1 MGERERRP
9 SLDLSLRRRSLERE
23 RSRRLCLSFER
34 SRFFSLSVSLSR
46 ETSRRLSFERSFIL
60 SPDLSR
66 LFSRDLSR
74 RLSFDRSLFRS
85 LDPSRFLS
93 LDESRGFLYGSGD
106 VSRWRTGPGSTGAS
120 FASRSLGRSLG
131 LLSLDLLLDRRA
143 GGIEGSFPARTE
155 AFLENLSGLPVRPA
169 AVSAVGA
176 HCKATDLSPCW
187 GRVLGKI
194 ARRVSRLGAR

>member
-46 ETSRRLSFERSFIL
+46 ETSRRLSFERSFVL

-66 LFSRDLSR
+66 LFSCDPSR

-155 AFLENLSGLPVRPA
+155 AFLENLSGLPVRLLPVCEG
-169 AVSAVGA
+169 AVLPSTSCCV
-176 HCKATDLSPCW
+176 SS
-187 GRVLGKI
+187 
-194 ARRVSRLGAR
+194 RRAL